1 MSSAPSKIVLNTTS
15 KVSLHDRFSSMSKSK
30 PAAAPAQQASRG
42 QATAKS
48 RKLALQMAD
57 RPSVKAALGGKGVKR
72 PGLNQRL
79 GKGIDSSRIGLA
91 KRLTLARK
99 GPAMQQRPVS
109 AQRGGFKPKGQP
121 SNKPVAISRVGPRGG
136 IGLKNRIKFLKTNNL
151 KKKMQ
156 TPTIKASMVKKNQMK
171 KGVPKQ
177 QQAGNKK
184 GKQQEQKAQNKKPEP
199 KNKESLDMDLD
210 KYMAKTKSS
219 LDNDLDTY
227 MAQQN

>member
-1 MSSAPSKIVLNTTS
+1 
-15 KVSLHDRFSSMSKSK
+15 
-30 PAAAPAQQASRG
+30 
-42 QATAKS
+42 
-48 RKLALQMAD
+48 
-57 RPSVKAALGGKGVKR
+57 
-72 PGLNQRL
+72 
-79 GKGIDSSRIGLA
+79 
-91 KRLTLARK
+91 
-99 GPAMQQRPVS
+99 
-109 AQRGGFKPKGQP
+109 
-121 SNKPVAISRVGPRGG
+121 
-136 IGLKNRIKFLKTNNL
+136 
-151 KKKMQ
+151 MQ